1 MAIEPVVMPDE
12 YWTAY
17 EAKCKECADDQGVT
31 NIAEY
36 LRLCGLTVVVEQT
49 GGFCMVPTVYG
60 STRYAMITLAD
71 ECDPGGDYLV
81 GIYETEDWC
90 EPAKDYE
97 FIPPHQVA
105 DLIRRELGL
114 GK

>member
-1 MAIEPVVMPDE
+1 MTTEPVIMPDE

-17 EAKCKECADDQGVT
+17 EARCKDSADEQGVT
-31 NIAEY
+31 DIADH
-36 LRLCGLTVVVEQT
+36 LRLCGLDVVVEQT

-60 STRYAMITLAD
+60 ETHYAMITLAD
-71 ECDPGGDYLV
+71 DCDPGGNYLV
-81 GIYETEDWC
+81 GIYESEGC
-90 EPAKDYE
+90 GEPAKEYE
-97 FIPPHQVA
+97 FILPNKAA